1 MRIIASTI
9 NAFNTRRYLRIPMKR
24 IEIDD
29 ELYQYIASR
38 TQSIG
43 ETASDIL
50 RRLLRLPQSP
60 QPFVLVQEHM
70 INELKELVKTP
81 SRATKKNESNAE
93 KTVEKLENILN
104 SEHFMN
110 ENKNVVRFTM
120 LLAALYR
127 ANPEAFAK
135 ATEKVRGNERIYFS
149 QSEAEILATGSG
161 VKAKQIPDSPFW
173 VITNNN
179 TARKGLI
186 LKGVMESMK
195 VPTQLIERIQT
206 LFV

>member
-1 MRIIASTI
+1 
-9 NAFNTRRYLRIPMKR
+9 
-24 IEIDD
+24 
-29 ELYQYIASR
+29 
-38 TQSIG
+38 
-43 ETASDIL
+43 
-50 RRLLRLPQSP
+50 
-60 QPFVLVQEHM
+60 
-70 INELKELVKTP
+70 
-81 SRATKKNESNAE
+81 
-93 KTVEKLENILN
+93 
-104 SEHFMN
+104 MN

-149 QSEAEILATGSG
+149 QSEDEILATGSG

-195 VPTQLIERIQT
+195 VPSQLIERIQA

>member
-1 MRIIASTI
+1 M
-9 NAFNTRRYLRIPMKR
+9 RIPMKK

-81 SRATKKNESNAE
+81 SRTSTKKDESNTE
-93 KTVEKLENILN
+93 KTVAKLEDILN

-110 ENKNVVRFTM
+110 ENKNVVRFIM

-127 ANPEAFAK
+127 SNPDAFAK
-135 ATEKVRGNERIYFS
+135 ATENVRGNERIYFS
-149 QSEAEILATGSG
+149 QSEEEILATGSG

-186 LKGVMESMK
+186 LKGVMESMQIPSK
-195 VPTQLIERIQT
+195 LVERIQV

>member
-1 MRIIASTI
+1 
-9 NAFNTRRYLRIPMKR
+9 MKK

-60 QPFVLVQEHM
+60 QPFVLVQENM
-70 INELKELVKTP
+70 INEL
-81 SRATKKNESNAE
+81 RAIVNNPAQTAKKDDVDVE
-93 KTVEKLENILN
+93 KTVAKLERILK
-104 SEHFMN
+104 SSHFIN
-110 ENKNVVRFTM
+110 ENKNVMRFIM

-127 ANPEAFAK
+127 SNPDAFAK
-135 ATEKVRGNERIYFS
+135 AAENVRGNERIYFS
-149 QSEAEILATGSG
+149 QSEEEILATGSG
-161 VKAKQIPDSPFW
+161 VKAKQIPNSPFW

-186 LKGVMESMK
+186 LKAVMESMK
-195 VPTQLIERIQT
+195 VPVHLIERIHA

>member
-1 MRIIASTI
+1 
-9 NAFNTRRYLRIPMKR
+9 MKR

-81 SRATKKNESNAE
+81 SRATSKKDDSNAE
-93 KTVEKLENILN
+93 KTVAKLEDILD

-110 ENKNVVRFTM
+110 ENKNVVRFMM

-127 ANPEAFAK
+127 SNPAAFAK
-135 ATEKVRGNERIYFS
+135 ATENVRGNERIYFS
-149 QSEAEILATGSG
+149 QSEEEILATGSG

-186 LKGVMESMK
+186 LKGVMESMQ
-195 VPTQLIERIQT
+195 VPVKLIERIQA
-206 LFV
+206 LFK

>member
-1 MRIIASTI
+1 M
-9 NAFNTRRYLRIPMKR
+9 RIPMKQ

-60 QPFVLVQEHM
+60 QPFALVQENMSNVPKESTKSHSRTVTKNKAS
-70 INELKELVKTP
+70 IEKSTHQLEKVLK
-81 SRATKKNESNAE
+81 
-93 KTVEKLENILN
+93 
-104 SEHFMN
+104 SEHFN
-110 ENKNVVRFTM
+110 SESKNVVRFTT
-120 LLAALYR
+120 LLAELYR
-127 ANPEAFAK
+127 LDPQAFSL
-135 ATEKVRGNERIYFS
+135 ATENVRGNERLYFS
-149 QSEAEILATGSG
+149 KNRDDILATGSG
-161 VKAKQIPDSPFW
+161 AKAKQIPNSPFW

-186 LKGVMESMK
+186 LKGVMESMEM
-195 VPTQLIERIQT
+195 PQDLIERVQA
-206 LFV
+206 LFA

>member
-1 MRIIASTI
+1 
-9 NAFNTRRYLRIPMKR
+9 MKR

-149 QSEAEILATGSG
+149 QSEDEILATGSG

-195 VPTQLIERIQT
+195 VPSQLIEHIQA

>member
-1 MRIIASTI
+1 
-9 NAFNTRRYLRIPMKR
+9 MKR

-81 SRATKKNESNAE
+81 SRTTSKKDDFNAE
-93 KTVEKLENILN
+93 KTVAKLEDILN

-110 ENKNVVRFTM
+110 ENKNVVRFIM

-127 ANPEAFAK
+127 SNPAAFAK

-149 QSEAEILATGSG
+149 QSEEEILATGSG

-186 LKGVMESMK
+186 LKGVMESMQ
-195 VPTQLIERIQT
+195 VPTKLIERIQA

>member
-81 SRATKKNESNAE
+81 SRATKKMNPMQKKPLKNW
-93 KTVEKLENILN
+93 KT
-104 SEHFMN
+104 F
-110 ENKNVVRFTM
+110 
-120 LLAALYR
+120 
-127 ANPEAFAK
+127 
-135 ATEKVRGNERIYFS
+135 
-149 QSEAEILATGSG
+149 
-161 VKAKQIPDSPFW
+161 
-173 VITNNN
+173 
-179 TARKGLI
+179 
-186 LKGVMESMK
+186 
-195 VPTQLIERIQT
+195 
-206 LFV
+206 

>member
-1 MRIIASTI
+1 
-9 NAFNTRRYLRIPMKR
+9 MKR

-50 RRLLRLPQSP
+50 RRLLRLPESP

-81 SRATKKNESNAE
+81 SRATKKDESNIE
-93 KTVEKLENILN
+93 KTVAKLETILE
-104 SEHFMN
+104 SEHFIN
-110 ENKNVVRFTM
+110 ENKNVVRFIM

-127 ANPEAFAK
+127 SNPEAFAK
-135 ATEKVRGNERIYFS
+135 ATENVRGNERIYFS
-149 QSEAEILATGSG
+149 QSEEEILATGSS

-186 LKGVMESMK
+186 LKAVMESMA
-195 VPTQLIERIQT
+195 VPNHLIERIHS

>member
-1 MRIIASTI
+1 
-9 NAFNTRRYLRIPMKR
+9 MKK

-81 SRATKKNESNAE
+81 SRATKKDDSKAE
-93 KTVEKLENILN
+93 KTVEKLENILK

-110 ENKNVVRFTM
+110 ENKNVVRFIM

-135 ATEKVRGNERIYFS
+135 AAETVKGNERIYFS
-149 QSEAEILATGSG
+149 KSEQEILATGSG

-186 LKGVMESMK
+186 LKGVMEAMQ
-195 VPTQLIERIQT
+195 VPNKLIERIQA

>member
-1 MRIIASTI
+1 M
-9 NAFNTRRYLRIPMKR
+9 RIPMKR

-50 RRLLRLPQSP
+50 RRLLRLPASP

-81 SRATKKNESNAE
+81 SRATKKEESHIE
-93 KTVEKLENILN
+93 DTVTKLETILE
-104 SEHFMN
+104 SEHFIN
-110 ENKNVVRFTM
+110 ENKNVVRFIM

-127 ANPEAFAK
+127 SNPEAFAK
-135 ATEKVRGNERIYFS
+135 ATENVRGNERIYFS
-149 QSEAEILATGSG
+149 QSEEEILATGSS

-186 LKGVMESMK
+186 LKAVMESMK
-195 VPTQLIERIQT
+195 VPSHLIERIHAFF
-206 LFV
+206 L

>member
-1 MRIIASTI
+1 
-9 NAFNTRRYLRIPMKR
+9 MKR

-70 INELKELVKTP
+70 INELKELVKAP
-81 SRATKKNESNAE
+81 SRATSKKDDSNAE
-93 KTVEKLENILN
+93 KTVTKLEDILN

-110 ENKNVVRFTM
+110 ENKNVVRFIM

-127 ANPEAFAK
+127 SNPTAFAK
-135 ATEKVRGNERIYFS
+135 ATENVRGNERIYFS
-149 QSEAEILATGSG
+149 QSEEEILATGSG

-186 LKGVMESMK
+186 LKGVMESMQ
-195 VPTQLIERIQT
+195 VPTQLIERIQA

>member
-1 MRIIASTI
+1 
-9 NAFNTRRYLRIPMKR
+9 MKR

-81 SRATKKNESNAE
+81 SRTTSKKDDFNAE
-93 KTVEKLENILN
+93 KTVAKLEDILN

-110 ENKNVVRFTM
+110 ENKNVVRFIM

-127 ANPEAFAK
+127 SNPIAFAK

-149 QSEAEILATGSG
+149 QSEEEILATGSG

-186 LKGVMESMK
+186 LKGVMESMQ
-195 VPTQLIERIQT
+195 VPAKLIERIQA

>member
-1 MRIIASTI
+1 
-9 NAFNTRRYLRIPMKR
+9 MKK

-70 INELKELVKTP
+70 INELKDLVKTP
-81 SRATKKNESNAE
+81 TRTSQKSESNIE
-93 KTVEKLENILN
+93 KIVSKLEKILA
-104 SEHFMN
+104 SEHFIN
-110 ENKNVVRFTM
+110 ENKNVVRFIM

-127 ANPEAFAK
+127 SNPDAFAK
-135 ATEKVRGNERIYFS
+135 ATENVRGNERIYFS
-149 QSEAEILATGSG
+149 KSEEAILATGSS

-186 LKGVMESMK
+186 LKAVMESMK
-195 VPTQLIERIQT
+195 VPRHLIERIQS

>member
-1 MRIIASTI
+1 MRIIANTI

-93 KTVEKLENILN
+93 KTVENWKT
-104 SEHFMN
+104 F
-110 ENKNVVRFTM
+110 
-120 LLAALYR
+120 
-127 ANPEAFAK
+127 
-135 ATEKVRGNERIYFS
+135 
-149 QSEAEILATGSG
+149 
-161 VKAKQIPDSPFW
+161 
-173 VITNNN
+173 
-179 TARKGLI
+179 
-186 LKGVMESMK
+186 
-195 VPTQLIERIQT
+195 
-206 LFV
+206 

>member
-1 MRIIASTI
+1 M
-9 NAFNTRRYLRIPMKR
+9 RIPMKR

-50 RRLLRLPQSP
+50 RRLLRLPESP

-81 SRATKKNESNAE
+81 SRATKKDESNIE
-93 KTVEKLENILN
+93 KTVAKLETILE
-104 SEHFMN
+104 SEHFIN
-110 ENKNVVRFTM
+110 ENKNVVRFIM

-127 ANPEAFAK
+127 SNPEAFAK
-135 ATEKVRGNERIYFS
+135 ATENVRGNERIYFS
-149 QSEAEILATGSG
+149 QSEEEILATGSS
-161 VKAKQIPDSPFW
+161 VKAKQIPDLPFW

-186 LKGVMESMK
+186 LKAVMESMA
-195 VPTQLIERIQT
+195 VPNHLIERIHS

>member
-1 MRIIASTI
+1 
-9 NAFNTRRYLRIPMKR
+9 MKK

-81 SRATKKNESNAE
+81 SRATKKDDSKAE
-93 KTVEKLENILN
+93 KTVEKLENILK

-110 ENKNVVRFTM
+110 ENKNVVRFIM

-127 ANPEAFAK
+127 SNPESFAK
-135 ATEKVRGNERIYFS
+135 AAETVKGNERIYFS
-149 QSEAEILATGSG
+149 KSEQEILATGSG

-186 LKGVMESMK
+186 LKGVMEAMQ
-195 VPTQLIERIQT
+195 VPNKLIERIQA

>member
-1 MRIIASTI
+1 M
-9 NAFNTRRYLRIPMKR
+9 RIPMKR

-81 SRATKKNESNAE
+81 NRATARKDESKTE
-93 KTVEKLENILN
+93 KTVAKLEDILN

-110 ENKNVVRFTM
+110 ENKNVVRFIM

-127 ANPEAFAK
+127 SNPDAFAK
-135 ATEKVRGNERIYFS
+135 ATENVRGNERIYFS
-149 QSEAEILATGSG
+149 QSEEEILATGSG

-186 LKGVMESMK
+186 LKGVMESMQIPSK
-195 VPTQLIERIQT
+195 LVERIQV

>member
-1 MRIIASTI
+1 M
-9 NAFNTRRYLRIPMKR
+9 RIPMKR

-81 SRATKKNESNAE
+81 NRATARKDESKTE
-93 KTVEKLENILN
+93 KTVAKLEDILN

-110 ENKNVVRFTM
+110 ENKNVVRFIM

-127 ANPEAFAK
+127 SNPDAFAK
-135 ATEKVRGNERIYFS
+135 ATENVRGNERIYFS
-149 QSEAEILATGSG
+149 QSEEEILATGSG

-186 LKGVMESMK
+186 LKGIMESMQIPSK
-195 VPTQLIERIQT
+195 LVERIQV

>member
-1 MRIIASTI
+1 M
-9 NAFNTRRYLRIPMKR
+9 RIPMKK

-81 SRATKKNESNAE
+81 SRATKKIESDTE
-93 KTVEKLENILN
+93 KTVAKLENILN
-104 SEHFMN
+104 SEHFIN
-110 ENKNVVRFTM
+110 ENKNVVRFIM

-127 ANPEAFAK
+127 ANPEAFTK

-149 QSEAEILATGSG
+149 QSEDEILATGSG

-186 LKGVMESMK
+186 LKGVMESMN
-195 VPTQLIERIQT
+195 VPSQLIERIQA

>member
-1 MRIIASTI
+1 M
-9 NAFNTRRYLRIPMKR
+9 RIPMKK

-50 RRLLRLPQSP
+50 RRLLRLPESP

-70 INELKELVKTP
+70 INELKELAKTP
-81 SRATKKNESNAE
+81 SRATLAKKDESNAE
-93 KTVEKLENILN
+93 KTATQLENILN

-110 ENKNVVRFTM
+110 ENKNVVRFIT
-120 LLAALYR
+120 LLATLYR

-135 ATEKVRGNERIYFS
+135 ATENIRGNERIYFS
-149 QSEAEILATGSG
+149 QSEEEILATGSG

-186 LKGVMESMK
+186 LKGIMESMS
-195 VPTQLIERIQT
+195 VPQNLIERVQT

>member
-1 MRIIASTI
+1 
-9 NAFNTRRYLRIPMKR
+9 MKK

-81 SRATKKNESNAE
+81 SRTTTKKDTSNAE
-93 KTVEKLENILN
+93 KTFKKLEEVLN

-110 ENKNVVRFTM
+110 ESKNVVRFIT

-127 ANPEAFAK
+127 SNPETFAK
-135 ATEKVRGNERIYFS
+135 ATESVRGNERIYFS
-149 QSEAEILATGSG
+149 KSEDEILATGSS

-186 LKGVMESMK
+186 LKAVMESMQ
-195 VPTQLIERIQT
+195 VPEHLIRRIQE

>member
-1 MRIIASTI
+1 
-9 NAFNTRRYLRIPMKR
+9 MKR

-81 SRATKKNESNAE
+81 SRDTTKKDESKTE
-93 KTVEKLENILN
+93 KTVAKLEDILN

-110 ENKNVVRFTM
+110 ENKNVVRFIM

-127 ANPEAFAK
+127 SNPDAFAK
-135 ATEKVRGNERIYFS
+135 ATENVRGNERIYFS
-149 QSEAEILATGSG
+149 QSEEEILATGSG

-186 LKGVMESMK
+186 LKGVMESMQIPSK
-195 VPTQLIERIQT
+195 LVERIQV

>member
-1 MRIIASTI
+1 M
-9 NAFNTRRYLRIPMKR
+9 RIPMKR

-81 SRATKKNESNAE
+81 SRTSTKKDESNTE
-93 KTVEKLENILN
+93 KTVAKLEDILN

-110 ENKNVVRFTM
+110 ENKNVVRFIM

-127 ANPEAFAK
+127 SNPDAFAK
-135 ATEKVRGNERIYFS
+135 ATENVRGNERIYFS
-149 QSEAEILATGSG
+149 QSEEEILATGSG

-186 LKGVMESMK
+186 LKGVMESMQIPSK
-195 VPTQLIERIQT
+195 LVERIQV